1 MAGDPIDGT
10 RWTRKTTRSIADAL
24 RTRGIE
30 VSAKTVGRL
39 LRKMRFS
46 LKTNRKNIESGLR
59 RKPGDRARRNRQF
72 LFINAKCRQFE
83 SADLPIISIDGK
95 KRELIGNFKNPGRS
109 LRRKA
114 EEVNDHDFPTDADG
128 VALPYGIYDL
138 RRNAGTVVLG
148 TSRET
153 PAFAVDAIEY
163 WWRTEGKQHYPQAT
177 ELLVLADC
185 GGANSAR
192 SQVFKCDLQQ
202 KLCNRHGLRVTLC
215 HYPPGASK
223 WNPIEHRLFSEISKN
238 WQGVPLR
245 SYEVA
250 LKYLA
255 TTRTATGL
263 TVSAKLNTK
272 EYQTGEKVT
281 EQELKLL
288 NIRRHRSL
296 PEWNYT
302 IRPYNRKWSRQL

>member
-10 RWTRKTTRSIADAL
+10 RWTGKTTRSIADEL
-24 RTRGIE
+24 RTLGIE

-39 LRKMRFS
+39 LRTMRFS
-46 LKTNRKNIESGLR
+46 LKTNRKNIEFGFR

-72 LFINAKCRQFE
+72 LFINAQCRQFE
-83 SADLPIISIDGK
+83 TADLPIISIDGK
-95 KRELIGNFKNPGRS
+95 KRELIGNFQNPGRS

-114 EEVNDHDFPTDADG
+114 EEVNDHDFLTDADG

-163 WWRTEGKQHYPQAT
+163 WWRAQGKENYPQAT
-177 ELLVLADC
+177 ELLILADS

-192 SQVFKCDLQQ
+192 SHVFKCDLQQ
-202 KLCNRHGLRVTLC
+202 KICNRHGLRVTLC

-223 WNPIEHRLFSEISKN
+223 WNPIEHLPARQHPRCEIYAPDGCTPKAC
-238 WQGVPLR
+238 
-245 SYEVA
+245 EIC
-250 LKYLA
+250 
-255 TTRTATGL
+255 
-263 TVSAKLNTK
+263 SAM
-272 EYQTGEKVT
+272 
-281 EQELKLL
+281 
-288 NIRRHRSL
+288 RC
-296 PEWNYT
+296 
-302 IRPYNRKWSRQL
+302 